1 MRSKNNVIKLAKRD
15 FTGGILSQWKK
26 FLFAALTFAFA
37 SGVFYTLAQASAQE
51 GNIHSTPTL
60 LDALIYIFRGME
72 VYVPAPD
79 KPFEVPAI
87 WMLMNLF
94 LAFIIVSYPSKD
106 LNGYGQH
113 MLLHARSRLQW
124 WAGKCIWNVC
134 CVIVFYLIGFAVI
147 LLFTVFAGGKV
158 SFQASGEIC
167 QQISQFHADNVAG
180 SYLMRTVL
188 VLPIL
193 TSLALSLLQMALEF
207 LFRPILSYAIILTV
221 LVASAYYCTPFLLG
235 NESMLLRS
243 KAAMPDGIPFSLSV
257 VIDGAVILAAPVLG
271 YLRFRK
277 SDLLEKA

>member
-15 FTGGILSQWKK
+15 FTGGILCQWKK
-26 FLFAALTFAFA
+26 FLFVALIFAFA
-37 SGVFYTLAQASAQE
+37 SGVFYTLAHASAQE
-51 GNIHSTPTL
+51 GQIHSTPTL

-134 CVIVFYLIGFAVI
+134 CVIVFYLIGLAVI

-158 SFQASGEIC
+158 SFQASGDIC
-167 QQISQFHADNVAG
+167 GQLSEFHADKVAG
-180 SYLMRTVL
+180 FYLMRTVL
-188 VLPIL
+188 VLPVL